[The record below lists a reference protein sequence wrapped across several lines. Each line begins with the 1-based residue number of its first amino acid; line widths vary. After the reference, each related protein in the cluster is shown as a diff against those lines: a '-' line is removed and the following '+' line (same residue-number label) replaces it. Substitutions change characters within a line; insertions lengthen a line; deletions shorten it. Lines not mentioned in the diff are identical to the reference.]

1 MVRVS
6 SFGQQQLLIRGIMD
20 NQSKVF
26 EAQRQIATGKK
37 TDEYRG
43 LAGETGTVLGAR
55 SFKTRVETY
64 QQTID
69 TIRGKLDANDVQL
82 EGMIGAME
90 KLKETVQTT
99 LANGQA
105 EGFSELLDQTFKFV
119 VNSLNTNFDGTYL
132 FSGAKT
138 GSAPVN
144 VKNLAELDTL
154 ATAPGTVDDAFDNGN
169 VAFEARIADGVNLEF
184 GLQADD
190 VATGVFQEM
199 LDLYRYDQDVATGPL
214 QGELTQAQFDF
225 LQGQIA
231 SIDTAINN
239 MRQVHV
245 SNGLAYER
253 LEVVDE
259 QHADTAVF
267 LETFISDLEDVDIA
281 EAITRLNNDQVALE
295 ASYRAIG
302 SLSQLSLLNFL

>member
-6 SFGQQQLLIRGIMD
+6 SFGQQQLLIRGIMN

-26 EAQRQIATGKK
+26 DAQRQIATGKK

-55 SFKTRVETY
+55 SFKSRVETY

-90 KLKETVQTT
+90 KMKESIQTT

-144 VKNLAELDTL
+144 VKSLAELDTT
-154 ATAPGTVDDAFDNGN
+154 ATTPGTVDDAFDNGS
-169 VAFEARIADGVNLEF
+169 VAFEARIADGVDLEF
-184 GLQADD
+184 GLLADN
-190 VATGVFQEM
+190 VAGGIFQEM
-199 LDLYRYDQDVATGPL
+199 LDLYRYDQTDEL
-214 QGELTQAQFDF
+214 QGELSQAQFDF

-239 MRQVHV
+239 LRQVHV

-259 QHADTAVF
+259 QHADTSVF

>member
-6 SFGQQQLLIRGIMD
+6 SFGQQQLLIRSIMN
-20 NQSKVF
+20 NQQKLF
-26 EAQRQIATGKK
+26 DGQRQIATGKK

-55 SFKTRVETY
+55 SFKSRVDTY
-64 QQTID
+64 QQTIA

-82 EGMIGAME
+82 EGVLGAMD
-90 KLKETVQTT
+90 KLKETIQTT

-105 EGFSELLDQTFKFV
+105 EGFSEMLGQTFKFV

-138 GSAPVN
+138 GSQPVN
-144 VKNLAELDTL
+144 VADLQELAGLGSVAE
-154 ATAPGTVDDAFDNGN
+154 AFDNGN
-169 VAFEARIADGVNLEF
+169 VAFEARIADGVDLEF
-184 GLQADD
+184 GLLADD
-190 VATGVFQEM
+190 VAGGIFQEM
-199 LDLYRYDQDVATGPL
+199 LDLYDFDENTEEL
-214 QGELTQAQFDF
+214 QGELSQAQFTF
-225 LQGQIA
+225 LQGQLA
-231 SIDTAINN
+231 SIDTAIDNL
-239 MRQVHV
+239 RQIHV

-253 LEVVDE
+253 LEVVDD

-281 EAITRLNNDQVALE
+281 EAVTRLNNDQIALE